1 MNQPT
6 IRPLLAA
13 LAGGALAVF
22 ATGRGP
28 ADCGHRLP
36 HHGLERVFPRVRRR
50 RIRFRP
56 ARPLRLTHLLH
67 ATISSHPAAKG
78 LPAAGK
84 DPRFSRASP
93 GSETS
98 SRIRTAVSVYPR
110 SFSPQRGGQ
119 DEGGSNPAI
128 TQENCPSTTVFG
140 HLVHPVQHPSGMQD
154 ISLEQP
160 PPVKSSAIYF

>member
-28 ADCGHRLP
+28 ADCRTMALSA
-36 HHGLERVFPRVRRR
+36 F
-50 RIRFRP
+50 FRASAAGGFVSVPP
-56 ARPLRLTHLLH
+56 AR
-67 ATISSHPAAKG
+67 SNSHIFSMPQSHHTPPPKDCLPQAKTRDFHERPPAAK
-78 LPAAGK
+78 LPHSFELPSACIRV
-84 DPRFSRASP
+84 PSP
-93 GSETS
+93 LNGEA
-98 SRIRTAVSVYPR
+98 RMR
-110 SFSPQRGGQ
+110 
-119 DEGGSNPAI
+119 GGSNPAI
-128 TQENCPSTTVFG
+128 TQENFPSTTVFG